1 MPSVPANRLD
11 PEAWRRIR
19 AVLER
24 LDSIGA
30 SDPEAVQQA
39 CRAEGVDPDAMTPY
53 LEGMQRAATLPEHID
68 PVLLA
73 GAFDAVSDGADDAP
87 RLVGD
92 RLGPYEIVVP
102 LGAGAMGDVYKAR
115 DTRLGRS
122 VALKLL
128 HRDLA
133 AREEGRL
140 RFERE
145 ARAVSMLTHPHICT
159 LHDIGHHDG
168 VDFLV
173 MELIEGES
181 LDVRLRRGPMPL
193 ADALEYGAQIAD
205 ALSAAH
211 RLGIVHRDLK
221 PANIMLTS
229 HGVKVLDFGLAALQH
244 DQRQLADLTDARL
257 TADGTVLGTV
267 QYMAPEQLQGLP
279 IDGRADLFALGAILY
294 EMVTGH
300 RPFEASNTAS
310 LIASILER
318 EPVAIDAAIADPPP
332 ALQWTIARCLEKAPD
347 KRWQHAADLA
357 SQLRW
362 MRTPQ
367 VEPARNRASRA
378 WRKTSLV
385 AAVVVAAAVLGFAAN
400 LWWSQPQPPL
410 PYRFELPPPDGTS
423 YARLFS
429 LSADG
434 RQLAFAA
441 DNALWVRRLEG
452 VRAQRIGGTSGALY
466 PFWSPD
472 GRSIGFFADRKL
484 KTVDVSTGTV
494 RVLGDTG
501 VGGGG
506 TWNSAGDIV
515 FADESTVTASD
526 MPTVLK
532 RIAATGGAA
541 TPITTL
547 TGELRSPGIHA
558 YPRFLPDGRHFLFMQ
573 LRTGAPGVYVGSL
586 DGTPPK
592 RILGAEISSS
602 PEQLQVRGPL
612 RAAYADGYIF
622 YAQDGHLFAQRF
634 DERAFKAVGE
644 PTLLADEVMAS
655 APGRDAFDVSANGLL
670 VYLPRGE
677 QARSTT
683 QLTWFDTDGRE
694 IERIGDPGPYTNAAV
709 SRDSRYLL
717 ANPNDGRNL
726 PLVRIDRNSR
736 TFTPLMRGRLAV
748 WSPDGT
754 RIAYSGRGGAPIPL
768 IAPADG
774 SGDGVP
780 LIAGRFQGWPGDWS
794 ADGRTIVGTVF
805 RVGTGYDIF
814 ATEVGS
820 RKATF
825 PVASPFAESDPS
837 LSPDGRWLAYAAS
850 DESKSWNVYVRPFG
864 RDGGPVRVSRAGGR
878 YPRWN
883 PKGGE
888 LFFSAADGTLTRA
901 RLQPSAALFSLAGT
915 AALFR
920 RSELV
925 PGSAPA
931 ASPTYDVAPDGN
943 RFIIAIV
950 LAESRPPSIVA
961 LTDWHALVK

>member
-1 MPSVPANRLD
+1 MLHADRLD
-11 PEAWRRIR
+11 PETWRKIR
-19 AVLER
+19 AVLDR
-24 LDSIGA
+24 LDSTA
-30 SDPEAVQQA
+30 VPDPAAIQEA
-39 CRAEGVDPDAMTPY
+39 CRIEGVDPDAMTPY
-53 LEGMQRAATLPEHID
+53 LAGMRRAATLPEHID
-68 PVLLA
+68 PALLA
-73 GAFDAVSDGADDAP
+73 DAVAEAGDGSAERRAA
-87 RLVGD
+87 GEQ
-92 RLGPYEIVVP
+92 LGPYEIVAP

-128 HRDLA
+128 HRHLA
-133 AREEGRL
+133 AREDSRL

-173 MELIEGES
+173 MELIDGEP
-181 LDVRLRRGPMPL
+181 LDVRLRRGPVPL

-205 ALSAAH
+205 ALGAAH

-221 PANIMLTS
+221 PANIMVTA
-229 HGVKVLDFGLAALQH
+229 HGVKVLDFGLAALQP
-244 DQRQLADLTDARL
+244 DQRQLAELTDARL

-279 IDGRADLFALGAILY
+279 VDGRADLFSLGAIVY
-294 EMVTGH
+294 EMVTG
-300 RPFEASNTAS
+300 RRAFEATNTAS

-318 EPVAIDAAIADPPP
+318 APAAIDAAIADPPP
-332 ALQWTIARCLEKAPD
+332 ALQWTISRCLEKEPD

-362 MRTPQ
+362 MRTPPL
-367 VEPARNRASRA
+367 EPARTRPAGL
-378 WRKTSLV
+378 WRKASLV
-385 AAVVVAAAVLGFAAN
+385 AAVAVAAAALVFAAN
-400 LWWSQPQPPL
+400 LWWSQPPPPL
-410 PYRFELPPPDGTS
+410 PYRFELPPPGGAS

-434 RQLAFAA
+434 RQLAFVAG
-441 DNALWVRRLEG
+441 NALWVRRLDGE
-452 VRAQRIGGTSGALY
+452 RAQRIGGTSGALY

-484 KTVDVSTGTV
+484 KTVDVASGAV

-515 FADESTVTASD
+515 FADESTVSSAD

-541 TPITTL
+541 SAITAVE
-547 TGELRSPGIHA
+547 GGVAGIHA

-573 LRTGAPGVYVGSL
+573 LRTGAPGVYAGSL
-586 DGTPPK
+586 DGTPAKP
-592 RILGAEISSS
+592 ILTAEITAP
-602 PEQLQVRGPL
+602 PELLQVRGPL
-612 RAAYADGYIF
+612 RAAYADGFIF
-622 YAQDGHLFAQRF
+622 YAEDGHLFAQRF
-634 DERAFKAVGE
+634 DERALELTGE
-644 PTLLADEVMAS
+644 PRLLADEVFAS

-677 QARSTT
+677 QGGRIT
-683 QLTWFDTDGRE
+683 QLTWFDADGRE
-694 IERIGDPGPYTNAAV
+694 IGRVGDPGPYANAVV
-709 SRDSRYLL
+709 SHDSQQLL
-717 ANPNDGRNL
+717 ANPNEGRNQ
-726 PLVRIDRNSR
+726 PMVRIDGASG

-754 RIAYSGRGGAPIPL
+754 KIAFSGRERGPIPL
-768 IAPADG
+768 IAAADG
-774 SGDGVP
+774 GGKSAP
-780 LIAGRFQGWPGDWS
+780 LLAERIQGWPGDWS

-805 RVGTGYDIF
+805 RPGTGYDIF

-820 RKATF
+820 RTAAF
-825 PVASPFAESDPS
+825 LVASKFAESDPS

-850 DESKSWNVYVRPFG
+850 DESKNWNVYVRPFG
-864 RDGGPVRVSRAGGR
+864 RDGGPVRISRAGGR

-883 PKGGE
+883 RKGGE

-901 RLQPSAALFSLAGT
+901 TLRPGPVFSLAGT

-925 PGSAPA
+925 PSSAPA
-931 ASPTYDVAPDGN
+931 ASPTYDAAPDGT
-943 RFIIAIV
+943 RFIIPIV
-950 LAESRPPSIVA
+950 LEESQPPSIVA